1 MKTAYLIASTLLA
14 IFLLFIFACMRVSS
28 REAEREEKEMRREAE
43 REAKRR
49 NEDRHGL

>member
-1 MKTAYLIASTLLA
+1 MIKIVATTLLV
-14 IFLLFIFACMRVSS
+14 IFLLFIYACMRVSS

-43 REAKRR
+43 REEKRR